1 MKVILMNSR
10 HTDVPVLMV
19 FFNRAEPL
27 KKVFEAVRVAK
38 PSKLFLAQDGA
49 REGKASDVENVE
61 KCRQVVSHIDWECE
75 VFYNYSDVNLGCGK
89 RMSSAISWAFESVD
103 RLMILED
110 DCVPGADFFPFC
122 EELLEKYKDNPGISM
137 ISAMNHLEEYHNF
150 NDDSYI
156 FCNSGAIWGWATWK
170 RQWELYDFEMNFVD
184 RLNAFEK
191 IKNSHYLK
199 CYKRDLLAQG
209 IDRYKVLKEG
219 KKLSSWTFQFNM
231 IRFLNHQLSI
241 VPSVNMVS
249 NIGLTSESTHASG
262 NIRQIPKGLRP
273 VFFMPVHKMEF
284 PLKHPECTYCDDL
297 FDKKVWR
304 LMGMPAHVGVY
315 RKIESIIRRIMFGG
329 VSEIRKMVKK
339 VIK

>member
-1 MKVILMNSR
+1 MNKGY
-10 HTDVPVLMV
+10 TDVPVLMV

-27 KKVFEAVRVAK
+27 KKVFEAVRAAK

-49 REGKASDVENVE
+49 RDGNATDAEKVEL
-61 KCRQVVSHIDWECE
+61 CRQAVSQIDWDCE

-122 EELLEKYKDNPGISM
+122 EELLEKYKDNPGVSM

-150 NDDSYI
+150 NNDSYI

-170 RQWELYDFEMNFVD
+170 RQWETYDFEMSFVD
-184 RLNAFEK
+184 RLNVFDKIEK
-191 IKNSHYLK
+191 SNYPGYFKK
-199 CYKRDLLAQG
+199 DLINQG
-209 IDRYKVLKEG
+209 KDRVKTIKEG
-219 KKLSSWTFQFNM
+219 RKLSSWTFQFNM
-231 IRFLNHQLSI
+231 IRFLNHQLTI
-241 VPSVNMVS
+241 VPAVNMVS
-249 NIGLTSESTHASG
+249 NVGLTGDSTHASG
-262 NIRQIPKGLRP
+262 TLKQIPKGLRP
-273 VFFMPVHKMEF
+273 VFFMPTHKMEF
-284 PLKHPECTYCDDL
+284 PLKHPECTYCDDC

-304 LMGMPAHVGVY
+304 LMGMPARVAAY
-315 RKIESIIRRIMFGG
+315 RKVEGILRRIIFGG
-329 VSEIRKMVKK
+329 TSELKKMIKK